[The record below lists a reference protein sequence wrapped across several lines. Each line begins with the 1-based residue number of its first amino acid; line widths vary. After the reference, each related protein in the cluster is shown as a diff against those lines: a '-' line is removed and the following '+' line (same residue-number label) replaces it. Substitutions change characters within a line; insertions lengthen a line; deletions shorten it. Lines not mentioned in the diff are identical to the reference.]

1 VVAIT
6 VTVVAEAMLL
16 GALYPPFD
24 TDPTAGTNDQETL
37 ELLFPLTLN
46 CTDCPAVAEAEAGDI

>member
-1 VVAIT
+1 VALAVAGSPIAVVAIT

-16 GALYPPFD
+16 GALYTPFD

-37 ELLFPLTLN
+37 EL
-46 CTDCPAVAEAEAGDI
+46 

>member
-1 VVAIT
+1 

-16 GALYPPFD
+16 GALYTPFD